1 MEKKIRTVFTRS
13 EKEKIIEKSR
23 FITYCAHVESDW
35 RERRRRS
42 MDGDT
47 DVAGDAFG
55 DADGVAGGSRKN
67 LNFSTG
73 SASTERFI
81 SQEDVKRLQNFYW
94 DKYKVRLSYKEA
106 EQILLVEMKD
116 KKPAPPAPRGPQK
129 PFKK

>member
-1 MEKKIRTVFTRS
+1 MKRRILMVSAMILLLGSQVDMFAQKKGEPDFKRPGMEMRD
-13 EKEKIIEKSR
+13 
-23 FITYCAHVESDW
+23 C
-35 RERRRRS
+35 
-42 MDGDT
+42 
-47 DVAGDAFG
+47 
-55 DADGVAGGSRKN
+55 RKQCKHQDK
-67 LNFSTG
+67 
-73 SASTERFI
+73 RFI